1 MTKNP
6 ANVLCLLWFIAKMT
20 CLLVFTHS
28 LLMKREKKKKK
39 VNLMG
44 FAIHFSFVREHFLQ
58 TVERLFPSI
67 EKFVLMWLK
76 CTI

>member
-1 MTKNP
+1 MPT
-6 ANVLCLLWFIAKMT
+6 
-20 CLLVFTHS
+20 LVHSQDDLFACFYSFLTHE
-28 LLMKREKKKKK
+28 KRKKKKK